1 MPSKAVLDAF
11 CASNRLEVLILFNFV
26 ELIIRVRVTQQT
38 PGLKLRMSEQIAIL
52 ILPIAHFS
60 LKYFKRTYIGEN

>member
-1 MPSKAVLDAF
+1 MPRKAVLDAF

-26 ELIIRVRVTQQT
+26 ELIIRVCVTQQT
-38 PGLKLRMSEQIAIL
+38 PGLNLRVSEQITIL
-52 ILPIAHFS
+52 ILPVARFS